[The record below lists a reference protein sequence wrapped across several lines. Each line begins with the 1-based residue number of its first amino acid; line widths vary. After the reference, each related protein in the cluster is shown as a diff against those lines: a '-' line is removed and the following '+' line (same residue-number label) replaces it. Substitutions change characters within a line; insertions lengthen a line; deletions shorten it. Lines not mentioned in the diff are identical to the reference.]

1 MLIFFLTWR
10 IRDDFKLAM
19 YVERIPNRNS
29 PPAILLRESYRDGDK
44 IKKRT
49 LANLSDWPAA
59 KIEALRRVLRDEAVA
74 PTDQQALSVL
84 RSLPHGHV
92 AAALGTLRKLGL
104 DRLLSQGGRQP
115 HREVALCIA
124 MTVARLIDPAS
135 KLATARGLDDETA
148 TCSLGQ
154 VLDLGAVDEQE
165 LYEALDWLVGQ
176 QERIEQALARRHL
189 QNGTLVLY
197 DVTSTYFEGRTCP
210 LAKLGYGRDGKRGK
224 LQIVIGLL
232 CTAEGCPV
240 AVEVFEGNVGDPS
253 TVPNQVDKLKQRF
266 RLERVVLIGDRGMIT
281 EARIEETVKPA
292 GLNFITAL
300 RAPAIRS
307 LAEAGT
313 IQLSLFDQ
321 RDLAEITSP
330 DYPGERLVACRNP
343 LLADERARKRRDLLD
358 ATERE
363 LLHIQTRVRR
373 QKRSLRGKDKIA
385 LAVGA
390 VVNHYKMAKH
400 FDVTITDKDLTF
412 ERKTEQI
419 DAEALLDGIYVLRT
433 DLEPKTLDAT
443 STVRAYKDLANVE
456 RAFRSLKTVDL
467 EVRPIHHRRADRV
480 RAHVLL
486 CMLAYHL
493 EWHMRRALR
502 PILFDD
508 HDKAAAHAARS
519 SIVAKAERSDAAD
532 RKAATKRTHD
542 GLPVH
547 SFRSLLA
554 DLATVTRNTM
564 AMVQSPH
571 ATFVLYPKLTPV
583 QDRAFQLLGVN
594 QIVASNPIAVS
605 PICESDQMLLSL
617 RWGNS
622 A

>member
-1 MLIFFLTWR
+1 
-10 IRDDFKLAM
+10 M

-44 IKKRT
+44 FKKRT

-59 KIEALRRVLRDEAVA
+59 KIEALRRVLHDEAVA
-74 PTDQQALSVL
+74 PTDQQALTLL

-104 DRLLSQGGRQP
+104 VRVLSQGGRQP
-115 HREVALCIA
+115 HREVTLCIA
-124 MTVARLIDPAS
+124 MIVARLIDPAS

-148 TCSLGQ
+148 ICSLGQ
-154 VLDLGAVDEQE
+154 VLELGAVDEQE
-165 LYEALDWLVGQ
+165 LYETLDWLMGQ
-176 QERIEQALARRHL
+176 QERIEQSLARRHL

-210 LAKLGYGRDGKRGK
+210 LAKLGYNRDGKRGK

-253 TVPNQVDKLKQRF
+253 TLADQISKLKQRF
-266 RLERVVLIGDRGMIT
+266 RLERVVLIGDRGLIT

-292 GLNFITAL
+292 GLNFVTAL

-307 LAEAGT
+307 LAEVSS

-321 RDLAEITSP
+321 RDLAEIRSP
-330 DYPGERLVACRNP
+330 DYPGERLIVCRNL
-343 LLADERARKRRDLLD
+343 LLADERARKRSELLAATEKDLL
-358 ATERE
+358 R
-363 LLHIQTRVRR
+363 IQTRVRR
-373 QKRSLRGKDKIA
+373 AKKPLRGKDKIA

-390 VVNHYKMAKH
+390 VINHYKVAKH
-400 FDVTITDKDLTF
+400 FVVTITDDDLTF
-412 ERKTEQI
+412 ERKAEQI
-419 DAEALLDGIYVLRT
+419 DAEAALDGIYVLRT
-433 DLEPKTLDAT
+433 DLKPEVLDTTA
-443 STVRAYKDLANVE
+443 TVRAYKGLASVE
-456 RAFRSLKTVDL
+456 RAFRSLKTIDL
-467 EVRPIHHRRADRV
+467 EVRPIHHRRAHRV

-486 CMLAYHL
+486 CMLAYYV
-493 EWHMRRALR
+493 EWHMRQALK

-508 HDKAAAHAARS
+508 HDKAAAEAARA
-519 SIVAKAERSDAAD
+519 SIVAKAERSYAAD

-564 AMVQSPH
+564 AMEQNRD
-571 ATFVLYPKLTPV
+571 ATFVLFPNLTPA
-583 QDRAFQLLGVN
+583 QDRAFQLLGVP
-594 QIVASNPIAVS
+594 AK
-605 PICESDQMLLSL
+605 L
-617 RWGNS
+617 
-622 A
+622 

>member
-1 MLIFFLTWR
+1 
-10 IRDDFKLAM
+10 M

-44 IKKRT
+44 FKKRT

-59 KIEALRRVLRDEAVA
+59 KIEALRRVLHDEAVA
-74 PTDQQALSVL
+74 PTDQQALTLL

-104 DRLLSQGGRQP
+104 VRVLSQGGRQP
-115 HREVALCIA
+115 HREVTLCIA
-124 MTVARLIDPAS
+124 MIVARLIDPAS

-148 TCSLGQ
+148 ICSLGQ
-154 VLDLGAVDEQE
+154 VLELGAVDEQE
-165 LYEALDWLVGQ
+165 LYETLDWLMGQ
-176 QERIEQALARRHL
+176 QERIEQSLARRHL

-210 LAKLGYGRDGKRGK
+210 LAKLGYNRDGKRGK

-253 TVPNQVDKLKQRF
+253 TLADQISKLKQRF
-266 RLERVVLIGDRGMIT
+266 RLERVVLIGDRGLIT

-292 GLNFITAL
+292 GLNFVTAL

-307 LAEAGT
+307 LAEVSS

-321 RDLAEITSP
+321 RDLAEIRSP
-330 DYPGERLVACRNP
+330 DYPGERLIVCRNL
-343 LLADERARKRRDLLD
+343 LLADERARKRSELLAATEKDLL
-358 ATERE
+358 R
-363 LLHIQTRVRR
+363 IQTRVRR
-373 QKRSLRGKDKIA
+373 AKKPLRGKDKIA

-390 VVNHYKMAKH
+390 VINHYKVAKH
-400 FDVTITDKDLTF
+400 FVVTITDDELTF
-412 ERKTEQI
+412 ARKAEQI
-419 DAEALLDGIYVLRT
+419 DAEAALDGIYVLRT
-433 DLEPKTLDAT
+433 DLKPEVLDTTA
-443 STVRAYKDLANVE
+443 TVRAYKGLASVE
-456 RAFRSLKTVDL
+456 RAFRSLKTIDL
-467 EVRPIHHRRADRV
+467 EVRPIHHRRAHRV

-486 CMLAYHL
+486 CMLAYYV
-493 EWHMRRALR
+493 EWHMRQALK

-508 HDKAAAHAARS
+508 HDKAAAEAARA
-519 SIVAKAERSDAAD
+519 SIVAKAERSNAAD

-564 AMVQSPH
+564 AMEQNRD
-571 ATFVLYPKLTPV
+571 ATFVLFPNLTPA
-583 QDRAFQLLGVN
+583 QDRAFQLLGVP
-594 QIVASNPIAVS
+594 AK
-605 PICESDQMLLSL
+605 L
-617 RWGNS
+617 
-622 A
+622 

>member
-1 MLIFFLTWR
+1 
-10 IRDDFKLAM
+10 
-19 YVERIPNRNS
+19 
-29 PPAILLRESYRDGDK
+29 
-44 IKKRT
+44 
-49 LANLSDWPAA
+49 
-59 KIEALRRVLRDEAVA
+59 
-74 PTDQQALSVL
+74 
-84 RSLPHGHV
+84 
-92 AAALGTLRKLGL
+92 
-104 DRLLSQGGRQP
+104 
-115 HREVALCIA
+115 
-124 MTVARLIDPAS
+124 
-135 KLATARGLDDETA
+135 
-148 TCSLGQ
+148 
-154 VLDLGAVDEQE
+154 
-165 LYEALDWLVGQ
+165 
-176 QERIEQALARRHL
+176 
-189 QNGTLVLY
+189 
-197 DVTSTYFEGRTCP
+197 
-210 LAKLGYGRDGKRGK
+210 
-224 LQIVIGLL
+224 
-232 CTAEGCPV
+232 
-240 AVEVFEGNVGDPS
+240 
-253 TVPNQVDKLKQRF
+253 
-266 RLERVVLIGDRGMIT
+266 VVLIGDRGMIT
-281 EARIEETVKPA
+281 EARIEQTIKPA

-300 RAPAIRS
+300 RAPAIRG

-321 RDLAEITSP
+321 RDLAEIASP

-343 LLADERARKRRDLLD
+343 LLADERARKRRELLN

-363 LLHIQTRVRR
+363 LLHIQARVRR

-390 VVNHYKMAKH
+390 VINHYKMAKH
-400 FDVTITDKDLTF
+400 FDVTITDTDLSF

-419 DAEALLDGIYVLRT
+419 NAEALLDGIYVLRT

-443 STVRAYKDLANVE
+443 STVRAYKDLASVE

-493 EWHMRRALR
+493 EWHMRRALK

-508 HDKAAAHAARS
+508 HDKAAAEAARA

-564 AMVQSPH
+564 AMAQSPQ
-571 ATFVLYPKLTPV
+571 ATFVLYPQLTLV
-583 QDRAFQLLGVN
+583 QNRAFQLLGVN
-594 QIVASNPIAVS
+594 IK
-605 PICESDQMLLSL
+605 L
-617 RWGNS
+617 
-622 A
+622 